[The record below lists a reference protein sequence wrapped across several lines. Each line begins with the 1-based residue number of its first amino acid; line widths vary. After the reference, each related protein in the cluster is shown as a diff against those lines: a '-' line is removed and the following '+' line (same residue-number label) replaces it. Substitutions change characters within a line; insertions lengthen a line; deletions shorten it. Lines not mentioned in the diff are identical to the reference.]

1 MESEGPA
8 VTVSDDVTSSS
19 GCSSNENAIVL
30 SLYLVQSEDD
40 ILHLSSKNNH
50 TQKRANLYIRLC
62 EACRIANKILRS
74 AATQQLPFQ
83 SGGDGPIFGVHCDIS
98 NDELLRRND
107 FDADEYW
114 QSQSP
119 GKQYSKDNNEVNSDN
134 DDYDDDGCSNVEEET
149 ALDGTDY
156 DSAFQQ
162 PHLRAIF
169 RYGND
174 VNDMWRCIS
183 LILTISTELANAN
196 LTCAVECWDNN
207 DGHILLI
214 EAAEH
219 LPSWVDEDVLQG
231 GVGGPEGTV
240 NRCWIV
246 DGQVHLIPPCA
257 SNNRHGML
265 KKKKVDLLSRRDA
278 LLTLLDSFN
287 KDEDGSST
295 LASDAVQDAIQHRIN
310 RTDYS
315 ARKSNE
321 SSPSVTST
329 NQSSSHWHVAAAAVP
344 ASVAHFIEKHPSLI
358 PLIID
363 SFCKNAQKYLKERK
377 LERKRSRNKSANE
390 STNERCQETAMADE
404 HNMKRDSLGQ
414 LFPFEQIVAI
424 PITMTRANFAELV
437 TGRGINPSFPVPREY
452 RSVELKRFHRQL
464 GQTSSYGG
472 LEDEKTNRNPFERA
486 VDVGV
491 RLCTGLEWIVHASEQ
506 KDSLPCPSVEDEDDE
521 LLLQTL
527 GDIERRLRLYWT
539 RIDAEASVG
548 NLQHESEETETTHWI
563 EQAWQAGPKDTNH
576 SKCDKL
582 FLSALESMSKCAVFH
597 PELSKSL
604 RDEPCPITRPNM
616 SLRDIA
622 RSGIKNAL
630 KWQREHYN
638 ESHFPTPKLCQL
650 DSDAWME
657 IESMEE
663 LEEEMKH
670 LSSATSKQTDTKSDN
685 KKPRRTTRRSRRNHP
700 SLDNNNI
707 SEDGERE
714 ASSNKDALNQMVKG
728 IRAFVEGEGD
738 VEGISTIAPEEIE
751 AAAESS
757 IENLMSQEVKI
768 RPHVF
773 LGVLRNMLRD
783 ECNVPSQTGLDCNS
797 NSNSNKSTSLPT
809 PAPAESDISSFFFEE
824 DLNYDSGDD
833 SDEDTEEHID
843 QMQESH
849 IDPNDDPFS
858 LRNIMVSLSTCYLY
872 EGIYNMNLTPFVF
885 TSISKRMPWIMS
897 SGLIL
902 CQIHRSRILAL
913 PQKILWTMKQWPT
926 CFDLSKQVKALAQL
940 GLCCV
945 VWVFH
950 YLELLNYYNNLHTCI
965 WYFTIVCC
973 SDLI

>member
-1 MESEGPA
+1 MESEGPEA
-8 VTVSDDVTSSS
+8 TFNDVTSSS

-30 SLYLVQSEDD
+30 SLYLVQTEED
-40 ILHLSSKNNH
+40 ILHRFTKNNH
-50 TQKRANLYIRLC
+50 HSNKRANLYIRLC

-74 AATQQLPFQ
+74 AATASASASSSTTTACQQLPFQ

-119 GKQYSKDNNEVNSDN
+119 GKQFAKDNNEVNSN
-134 DDYDDDGCSNVEEET
+134 DDDGCSNVEEEN
-149 ALDGTDY
+149 ALDEADDGC
-156 DSAFQQ
+156 AFQQ

-196 LTCAVECWDNN
+196 LTCAVECWDVN

-257 SNNRHGML
+257 SNNRHAML
-265 KKKKVDLLSRRDA
+265 KKKVDLLSRRDA

-295 LASDAVQDAIQHRIN
+295 VASDAVQDAIQHRIN

-315 ARKSNE
+315 ARRNDE

-329 NQSSSHWHVAAAAVP
+329 NQSSSHWHVAAAALP

-358 PLIID
+358 PFIID
-363 SFCKNAQKYLKERK
+363 SFCKNAPKYLKERK
-377 LERKRSRNKSANE
+377 SERKRSRNKSANE
-390 STNERCQETAMADE
+390 SANESCQETATADE

-437 TGRGINPSFPVPREY
+437 TGRGIVPSFPVPREY

-464 GQTSSYGG
+464 GQTAYRG

-506 KDSLPCPSVEDEDDE
+506 KDSLPCPSVDDEDDE
-521 LLLQTL
+521 LLLQSL

-670 LSSATSKQTDTKSDN
+670 LSSATTKEMDPQPDN
-685 KKPRRTTRRSRRNHP
+685 KKPKRTTRRSRRNHP

-707 SEDGERE
+707 SEDGGRE
-714 ASSNKDALNQMVKG
+714 ASSNTDALNQMVKG

-738 VEGISTIAPEEIE
+738 VEGISTIASDEIKPP
-751 AAAESS
+751 AGTS

-783 ECNVPSQTGLDCNS
+783 ECDVPSQTG
-797 NSNSNKSTSLPT
+797 
-809 PAPAESDISSFFFEE
+809 
-824 DLNYDSGDD
+824 Y
-833 SDEDTEEHID
+833 
-843 QMQESH
+843 
-849 IDPNDDPFS
+849 
-858 LRNIMVSLSTCYLY
+858 
-872 EGIYNMNLTPFVF
+872 
-885 TSISKRMPWIMS
+885 
-897 SGLIL
+897 
-902 CQIHRSRILAL
+902 
-913 PQKILWTMKQWPT
+913 
-926 CFDLSKQVKALAQL
+926 
-940 GLCCV
+940 
-945 VWVFH
+945 
-950 YLELLNYYNNLHTCI
+950 
-965 WYFTIVCC
+965 
-973 SDLI
+973 

>member
-1 MESEGPA
+1 MESECPA
-8 VTVSDDVTSSS
+8 TTTNDVTSSS
-19 GCSSNENAIVL
+19 DCSSNENAIVL
-30 SLYLVQSEDD
+30 SLYLIQTEED
-40 ILHLSSKNNH
+40 ILHYRFTKNNH
-50 TQKRANLYIRLC
+50 THKRANLYIRLC

-74 AATQQLPFQ
+74 AAAATAAASTSSTSTAQQQLPFQ

-98 NDELLRRND
+98 NDELLRKND

-114 QSQSP
+114 QSQIP
-119 GKQYSKDNNEVNSDN
+119 GKQCAKDNNEVNSDDEE
-134 DDYDDDGCSNVEEET
+134 DDDGDDGCSNVEEKHT
-149 ALDGTDY
+149 LDGTDE
-156 DSAFQQ
+156 DGSAFHQ

-174 VNDMWRCIS
+174 INDMWRCIS
-183 LILTISTELANAN
+183 LILSISIELANAN
-196 LTCAVECWDNN
+196 LTCAVECWDVN

-246 DGQVHLIPPCA
+246 DGQIHLIPPCA
-257 SNNRHGML
+257 SNNKHAMS
-265 KKKKVDLLSRRDA
+265 KKKVDLLSRCDA
-278 LLTLLDSFN
+278 LVALLVSFN
-287 KDEDGSST
+287 NDSDGSST
-295 LASDAVQDAIQHRIN
+295 LASEAVQDAIQHRIN

-315 ARKSNE
+315 ARRNDE
-321 SSPSVTST
+321 SPSVTST
-329 NQSSSHWHVAAAAVP
+329 NQSSSHWHTAAAALP
-344 ASVAHFIEKHPSLI
+344 ASAAHFIEKHPSLI

-363 SFCKNAQKYLKERK
+363 SFCNNAPKYLKERK
-377 LERKRSRNKSANE
+377 LERKRSRNKSTNE
-390 STNERCQETAMADE
+390 SSNGSCQETATADE
-404 HNMKRDSLGQ
+404 QNMKRDSLGH

-437 TGRGINPSFPVPREY
+437 TGRGIVPSFPVPREY
-452 RSVELKRFHRQL
+452 RTVELKRFHRQL
-464 GQTSSYGG
+464 GQTSYGG

-491 RLCTGLEWIVHASEQ
+491 RLCTGLEWIVHAAEQ
-506 KDSLPCPSVEDEDDE
+506 KDSLPCPAVEDEDDE
-521 LLLQTL
+521 LLLQSL

-548 NLQHESEETETTHWI
+548 NLQHENEETEANHWI

-630 KWQREHYN
+630 KWQREQYN

-670 LSSATSKQTDTKSDN
+670 LSSATNKEMDSKPDN

-707 SEDGERE
+707 SKDGERE
-714 ASSNKDALNQMVKG
+714 ASSNTDALNQMAKG
-728 IRAFVEGEGD
+728 FRAFVEGEGD
-738 VEGISTIAPEEIE
+738 VEGISTIASEEIE
-751 AAAESS
+751 PAAESS

-783 ECNVPSQTGLDCNS
+783 ECTVPSQTGLDCNS
-797 NSNSNKSTSLPT
+797 ILDSTSLPT
-809 PAPAESDISSFFFEE
+809 PAEPDITSFFFEE
-824 DLNYDSGDD
+824 DLNYDS
-833 SDEDTEEHID
+833 DEGTEERLD
-843 QMQESH
+843 QMPESH
-849 IDPNDDPFS
+849 IDSDDDPFS
-858 LRNIMVSLSTCYLY
+858 LRNIMDAMDHELRTD
-872 EGIYNMNLTPFVF
+872 
-885 TSISKRMPWIMS
+885 IMS
-897 SGLIL
+897 DPSIKNLSVATEDSL
-902 CQIHRSRILAL
+902 DDEAMANLLRSMEASEGAGPARTMLRSMGISL
-913 PQKILWTMKQWPT
+913 PRA
-926 CFDLSKQVKALAQL
+926 S
-940 GLCCV
+940 
-945 VWVFH
+945 
-950 YLELLNYYNNLHTCI
+950 
-965 WYFTIVCC
+965 
-973 SDLI
+973 